1 MDAGT
6 VSFPNIH
13 IAVFEVIDEYM
24 FDPVTVTCVPPAIE
38 PWLGK
43 MLLMLAEGVNLKSA
57 DAEDSSTP
65 FNETRMFTSVR
76 LEISLLTSGLEHKTS
91 LDETN
96 IALEW
101 PRSPNIHVNV
111 SVDTK
116 DLPIIDISVPPR
128 TLPLDG
134 LAYRTSISL

>member
-57 DAEDSSTP
+57 DAEKSTP
-65 FNETRMFTSVR
+65 FNETRMFTSIKP
-76 LEISLLTSGLEHKTS
+76 EISLLTSGLEHKTS

-96 IALEW
+96 TALE
-101 PRSPNIHVNV
+101 
-111 SVDTK
+111 
-116 DLPIIDISVPPR
+116 
-128 TLPLDG
+128 
-134 LAYRTSISL
+134 